1 MSNSDEEEENIRIV
15 KLDPGQLN
23 KDALERNFMIIVR
36 SSQIFLVIGV
46 VIIGAF
52 SFLIWKVN
60 QYPSTPDELVNVMM
74 AIMSLF
80 LISGLILVLV
90 GGNSVFVTTQVSRA
104 IGNALFAVPEIPR
117 HFIPDQIN
125 LYPKDVDPKTVEY
138 HLKPKEEE
146 KEKEDENE
154 KKEEEPKKPRQRK
167 MKMNKE

>member
-1 MSNSDEEEENIRIV
+1 MSNSDEEEETIRIV

-90 GGNSVFVTTQVSRA
+90 GGNNVFVTNQVSGA
-104 IGNALFAVPEIPR
+104 IGKALFAVPEIPR

-146 KEKEDENE
+146 KEDENE
-154 KKEEEPKKPRQRK
+154 KKKEEEPKKPRQRK
-167 MKMNKE
+167 MKMNRE